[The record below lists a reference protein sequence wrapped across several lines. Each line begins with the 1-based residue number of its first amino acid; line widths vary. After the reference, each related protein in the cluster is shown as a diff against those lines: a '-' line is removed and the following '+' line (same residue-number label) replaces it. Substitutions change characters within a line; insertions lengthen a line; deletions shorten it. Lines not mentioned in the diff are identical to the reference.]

1 MFCKVLVNNIQM
13 PHKQSNTILITKF
26 REMKKITLFTLC
38 VTLFANLAFA
48 QSEDIEGCKD
58 YPMFNRMPNF
68 HIASCDVKEFDA
80 YQFTIENST
89 DGEAKRENVEGKFY
103 QLTYNLN
110 DGAAEVS
117 NLQVFRNFENALKKI
132 NATIVGKV
140 VESGNSYSFICAKVA
155 KDGKETWIKIESSIP
170 EYYITV
176 VERQAMVQAIQ
187 ANEMLEALNT
197 DGYIA
202 LDILFD
208 TGKSTIKDE
217 SLPIVDEIYSLLS
230 SNQDLNV
237 SIEGHT
243 DNVGNANDNKTLSD
257 QRAKAVMNALI
268 AKGINKER
276 LSSVGWGQE
285 KPVADNRSE
294 SGRSKNRRVEIV
306 KK

>member
-1 MFCKVLVNNIQM
+1 LVNNIQM

-48 QSEDIEGCKD
+48 QSEDTEGCKD

-230 SNQDLNV
+230 NNQDLNV

-243 DNVGNANDNKTLSD
+243 DNVGNANDNKILSD
-257 QRAKAVMNALI
+257 QRAKAVMDALI
-268 AKGINKER
+268 AKGTKKER

>member
-1 MFCKVLVNNIQM
+1 
-13 PHKQSNTILITKF
+13 
-26 REMKKITLFTLC
+26 MKKITLFTLC

-48 QSEDIEGCKD
+48 RSEDTEGCKD

-155 KDGKETWIKIESSIP
+155 KDG
-170 EYYITV
+170 
-176 VERQAMVQAIQ
+176 
-187 ANEMLEALNT
+187 
-197 DGYIA
+197 
-202 LDILFD
+202 
-208 TGKSTIKDE
+208 
-217 SLPIVDEIYSLLS
+217 
-230 SNQDLNV
+230 
-237 SIEGHT
+237 
-243 DNVGNANDNKTLSD
+243 
-257 QRAKAVMNALI
+257 
-268 AKGINKER
+268 
-276 LSSVGWGQE
+276 
-285 KPVADNRSE
+285 
-294 SGRSKNRRVEIV
+294 
-306 KK
+306 